1 MLVGCGVIRWRRRMC
16 VFRIVR
22 RSGRLIDRNR
32 LWGLFMMRLVG
43 DGLRRS
49 QRQMRL
55 GRGFMTDEEHE
66 LERLRKELEAQ
77 RLLNWQLIAA
87 DDAGVPLSHASRL
100 RGADLDELREDA
112 KVFAE
117 QLGGVRVNRR

>member
-1 MLVGCGVIRWRRRMC
+1 
-16 VFRIVR
+16 
-22 RSGRLIDRNR
+22 
-32 LWGLFMMRLVG
+32 
-43 DGLRRS
+43 
-49 QRQMRL
+49 MRL

-66 LERLRKELEAQ
+66 LERLQRELEAQ

-100 RGADLDELREDA
+100 RGADLDELCEDA